1 MTYGGQGNKGVKT
14 GLHPVHGSGVFGVRI
29 NLKKGERGRR
39 VAWIG
44 CTMEVPVVTAGEP
57 EVVILGIS
65 KQIIDQVLT
74 TLHTWAGGG
83 MGAIKELKSTT
94 SGLSWAGGVLPR
106 LRWTTSSMQL

>member
-1 MTYGGQGNKGVKT
+1 
-14 GLHPVHGSGVFGVRI
+14 VRI
-29 NLKKGERGRR
+29 NLKKGVRGRR
-39 VAWIG
+39 VWIG

-74 TLHTWAGGG
+74 MLHTCAGGG

-94 SGLSWAGGVLPR
+94 GGLSWAGGVLLR